1 MTVTEGSDKSAN
13 NYYTLME
20 RQEAHVRSSVL
31 ESRRRGLDWL
41 FHVDDDELLHFTEPF
56 GRLVQR
62 LPPEVSCVVLVNV
75 EAVPRDLDAECVF
88 TDISVF
94 TQHKASCLPPP
105 HT

>member
-41 FHVDDDELLHFTEPF
+41 FHVDDDELLYFNQPF
-56 GRLVQR
+56 ASIVAR
-62 LPPEVSCVVLVNV
+62 LPA
-75 EAVPRDLDAECVF
+75 EATC
-88 TDISVF
+88 
-94 TQHKASCLPPP
+94 
-105 HT
+105 